1 MRCTYMA
8 FRGYEVKTIGDSF
21 MVVFDSAEDAVRF
34 GLEAQ
39 LALLRQ
45 RWPEDLL
52 AHPLCAP
59 TESSVGDLLW
69 RGLRVRIATHYG
81 PARVDPNPVTRRSD
95 FFGHTVNTAGR
106 MERVVHPGGLVAVT
120 GTVMSELGA
129 DGLELVGSPATYDLG
144 VKKLK
149 GINEAVDVWALA
161 PQELQ
166 ERLSLLRDIGRRGST
181 GESIGGIVAVCLP
194 EVPSVGDS
202 RSCSSGLPSP
212 LCSPRLA
219 RGLDDVV
226 VASLRPMHRTVAT
239 CATVRIALC
248 ASELLPVSISSFAG
262 AAALAADQTQGVV
275 ETVLS
280 ACVVISWNASLP
292 CADHTAGC
300 RGFLATMRHA
310 ETHLG
315 AASGAVLSGNVAAG
329 RRCFATIVG
338 GCVEL
343 AAALAEEAERC
354 GDDALVAGAVA
365 DDLVWTG
372 AAYSAQVW
380 NAPGHAAVVV
390 SAVDTAHMGGKWHL
404 RHDVDDTQGGMH
416 AELLAALF
424 HRACA
429 GEPGSAVQLAVLA
442 ELEALDSSSDARER
456 LIDRIKGGWVRCRP
470 IPPLWDVDVVRPP
483 HHPNAVAPFPAS
495 PRSTSR

>member
-161 PQELQ
+161 PQELS
-166 ERLSLLRDIGRRGST
+166 ERLDLVRDEVKELPCENPPGGIEVTRWPDALSIVSSRGS
-181 GESIGGIVAVCLP
+181 
-194 EVPSVGDS
+194 
-202 RSCSSGLPSP
+202 SGTRTSP
-212 LCSPRLA
+212 HMSPRQ
-219 RGLDDVV
+219 
-226 VASLRPMHRTVAT
+226 MHRTVAT
-239 CATVRIALC
+239 CATARLALC
-248 ASELLPVSISSFAG
+248 ATQPLVDNIASFTA
-262 AAALAADQTQGVV
+262 AAALAADRTQGVV
-275 ETVLS
+275 EAVLS
-280 ACVVISWNASLP
+280 ANMVVSWNASLP

-310 ETHLG
+310 ETYLG
-315 AASGAVLSGNVAAG
+315 AASGTVLSGNIAAG

-343 AAALAEEAERC
+343 ATALAEEAERC

-372 AAYSAQVW
+372 AAYCAQLW
-380 NAPGHAAVVV
+380 SAPGNAAVVV
-390 SAVDTAHMGGKWHL
+390 SAVDTARMGDKWHL
-404 RHDVDDTQGGMH
+404 QHDVDETRGGMH
-416 AELLAALF
+416 AELLTALF

-429 GEPGSAVQLAVLA
+429 VEPGSAGQLAVLA
-442 ELEALDSSSDARER
+442 ELEAQDSLSVARQR

-470 IPPLWDVDVVRPP
+470 MPPLLDTDVVG
-483 HHPNAVAPFPAS
+483 
-495 PRSTSR
+495 PRVTRTLSR